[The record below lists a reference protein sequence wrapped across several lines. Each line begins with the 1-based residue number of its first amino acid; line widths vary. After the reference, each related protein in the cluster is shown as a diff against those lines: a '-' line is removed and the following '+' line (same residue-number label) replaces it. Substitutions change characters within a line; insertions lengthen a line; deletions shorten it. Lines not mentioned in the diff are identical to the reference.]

1 MKEYLRTQGDVL
13 SIPYTAPLGSD
24 AVVFSVYDLDLEEY
38 IQSDESLAK
47 RAIVTAASGN
57 GTTITYTASNTFS
70 VGDIVTIT
78 GLSTT
83 TGATLNKA
91 NVVIATRSSSQFT
104 VTNNTVGTAV
114 ATQSGLAIQTT
125 SSFNLILDQDVTAY
139 DRRLRIELQIIDS
152 SSYTEDEI
160 YASII
165 RPYATTTEIAEYAGL
180 EIVNGTPGFG
190 EITQAELVK
199 LERKARL
206 YINSRISDNFS
217 FKYKT
222 VGVLGQGAD
231 VLYIGE
237 RIESFDKIIKDDEI
251 IYDTT
256 ADPEINLLD
265 YPFAVTKGKNS
276 LKVVWEGENIIE
288 WSDTSVLNS
297 SGYFERNSLYLI
309 RGEYGWEYVPND
321 INQATIELV
330 NDMLCSDFN
339 YKNRGV
345 KSVKNDAYTVEFQPG
360 MGIGSVIVESLIA
373 PYKRLDLWAV

>member
-13 SIPYTAPLGSD
+13 SIPYTAPLGTD

-47 RAIVTAASGN
+47 TAIVTAASGN
-57 GTTITYTASNTFS
+57 GTTITYTASNTFV

-83 TGATLNKA
+83 TGATLNKE

-114 ATQSGLAIQTT
+114 ATQSGLARQTT
-125 SSFNLILDQDVTAY
+125 SSFNLILNQDVTSY
-139 DRRLRIELQIIDS
+139 DRRLRIEIQIIDA

-180 EIVNGTPGFG
+180 EIVNDTPGFG
-190 EITQAELVK
+190 EITEAELVK

-297 SGYFERNSLYLI
+297 LGYFERNSLYLI